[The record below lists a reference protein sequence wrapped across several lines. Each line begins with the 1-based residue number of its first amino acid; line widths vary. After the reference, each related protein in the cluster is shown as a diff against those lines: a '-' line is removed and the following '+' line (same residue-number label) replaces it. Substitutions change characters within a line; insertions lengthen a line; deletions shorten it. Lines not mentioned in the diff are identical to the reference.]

1 MIFGDRV
8 VRLDRY
14 LNRLLQQICQILTS
28 NLQTVGKIKNKK
40 PPKGGFSIKADDLK
54 RTSMQALTS
63 GDRAMNATAR
73 ELGADPAV
81 QAVRELE
88 TWQRAQ
94 HWPRSAYVSRGSWQ
108 PGRRSS
114 EAELFISGTDMPIV
128 GCGLIRAFNP
138 SQP

>member
-1 MIFGDRV
+1 
-8 VRLDRY
+8 
-14 LNRLLQQICQILTS
+14 
-28 NLQTVGKIKNKK
+28 
-40 PPKGGFSIKADDLK
+40 
-54 RTSMQALTS
+54 MQALTS